1 MDAAKKLMDWVA
13 TKEANEAYA
22 KNFAIVAH
30 PDVKPALPHL
40 PADLEKKLIKNNF
53 AYAAQNREK
62 ILAEWQKRY
71 DTKSEPKK

>member
-1 MDAAKKLMDWVA
+1 M
-13 TKEANEAYA
+13 
-22 KNFAIVAH
+22 
-30 PDVKPALPHL
+30 KPALPHL

-53 AYAAQNREK
+53 AYAAKNREK